1 MEITFNWVNAEF
13 AKAEG
18 EDWTLVRDWV
28 QHPPNQREIE
38 CLFAYARIT
47 SGLLHRFMG
56 HFVAGNLQIVEGLD
70 KATDDRLTQWI
81 AEVGAVMCPPA
92 ERRE

>member
-1 MEITFNWVNAEF
+1 MEITFKWGSAEF
-13 AKAEG
+13 TKAEG
-18 EDWTLVRDWV
+18 GDWTLVRDWG

-38 CLFAYARIT
+38 CLFAYARVT
-47 SGLLHRFMG
+47 SALLHRFMG
-56 HFVAGNLQIVEGLD
+56 HFVAGNVQIAEGLD
-70 KATDDRLTQWI
+70 KAAAARLAQWM